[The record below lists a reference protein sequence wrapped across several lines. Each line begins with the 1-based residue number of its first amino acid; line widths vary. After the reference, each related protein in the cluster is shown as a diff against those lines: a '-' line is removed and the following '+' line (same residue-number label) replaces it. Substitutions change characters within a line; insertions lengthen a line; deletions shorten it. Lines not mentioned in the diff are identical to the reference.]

1 MYAPAFCPA
10 KPVVCCFLQVIR
22 LMNTKYSFMLLA
34 AFLFTAVPA
43 PVAHSA
49 LNNDPAALIADSV
62 IFNASSGPTFY
73 GYVDY
78 AVYAPGD
85 YTGSLSFPDKF
96 VYCYQIFNLPTSAA
110 VSVFSVDLIPD
121 AIVVGAFT
129 DSASA
134 AGVTGGSIPVPLASA
149 SMVSYFF
156 GRNNVLANQHSTVL
170 LFASDMGPTL
180 GTATLTSS
188 QSVNVDIQLPAPIPE
203 PATLLMFALVAP
215 LAC

>member
-1 MYAPAFCPA
+1 
-10 KPVVCCFLQVIR
+10 
-22 LMNTKYSFMLLA
+22 MNTKYSILLLA
-34 AFLFTAVPA
+34 VFLFIAVTA
-43 PVAHSA
+43 PVAYSA

-62 IFNASSGPTFY
+62 TFDASSGPTFY

-110 VSVFSVDLIPD
+110 VSIFSVDLISG
-121 AIVVGAFT
+121 AAVAGAFT

-134 AGVTGGSIPVPLASA
+134 AGVSGGLIPVPLASA

-156 GRNNVLANQHSTVL
+156 GRNTVLANQHSTVL
-170 LFASDMGPTL
+170 LFASDMAPIL
-180 GTATLTSS
+180 GTGTITNS
-188 QSVNVDIQLPAPIPE
+188 QSVGVDIQLPAPVPE
-203 PATLLMFALVAP
+203 PATLLLFAIVAP
-215 LAC
+215 LLIKTRRKQRAK